1 MTRVLRD
8 GQDASGARENLLF
21 QGVEW
26 ALCKTHLMLPSRA
39 RLPAKLPPVLLDSV
53 AIPPCIGVPLIQ
65 PGLCCFWH
73 RDENLTV
80 DAAPNTPQ
88 ADVVER
94 EREREREERER
105 EERERE
111 KRERERDEFVGFACD
126 IMQFVDS
133 PSLSLSLSLSL

>member
-1 MTRVLRD
+1 MTRALRD
-8 GQDASGARENLLF
+8 GQVASGAQENLLF

-65 PGLCCFWH
+65 PGLCCFWY
-73 RDENLTV
+73 RDENLSV

-105 EERERE
+105 KSQRLIRFTA
-111 KRERERDEFVGFACD
+111 RGSVRVPT
-126 IMQFVDS
+126 S
-133 PSLSLSLSLSL
+133 PISLYHSLSHSLTVP